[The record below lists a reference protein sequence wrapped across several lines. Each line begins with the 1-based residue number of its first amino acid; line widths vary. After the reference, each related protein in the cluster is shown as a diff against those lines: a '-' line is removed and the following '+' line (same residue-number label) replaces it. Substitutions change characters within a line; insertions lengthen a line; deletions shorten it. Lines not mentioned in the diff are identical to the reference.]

1 MRHYNIPI
9 FIPELAC
16 PNQCIYCNQRYI
28 SGQIF
33 QPTKEEIIEKI
44 DSHLKTFQDSFE
56 AEVAFFGGSF
66 TGIEID
72 KQIEYLKIIQPYID
86 KGIIKS
92 IRIST
97 RPDYI
102 NEHILDI
109 LKQYRVKTIE
119 LGAQSLSQDVLD
131 FSQRGHSVEDVEN
144 ASKLI
149 NGYGFEL
156 GLQMMIG
163 LPKDTI
169 DKSIQ
174 TAKKIIEFGAKNT
187 RIYPT
192 LVIEK
197 TKLADQ
203 YRKGEYQALTIEKAV
218 DWTAIIY
225 KIFYDAGI
233 KILRVGLHP
242 SEALINK
249 TELLAGAFHVS
260 FRELVLTK
268 IWYENLQTIKSDASK
283 ILTIY
288 TAPNSINQ
296 AVGYNST
303 NKIILKQRFK
313 QVVFKIEEGL
323 NELEFRYSLF

>member
-44 DSHLKTFQDSFE
+44 DSHLKTFQDPFE

-119 LGAQSLSQDVLD
+119 LGAQSFSQDYRI
-131 FSQRGHSVEDVEN
+131 F
-144 ASKLI
+144 LI
-149 NGYGFEL
+149 
-156 GLQMMIG
+156 
-163 LPKDTI
+163 
-169 DKSIQ
+169 
-174 TAKKIIEFGAKNT
+174 
-187 RIYPT
+187 
-192 LVIEK
+192 
-197 TKLADQ
+197 
-203 YRKGEYQALTIEKAV
+203 
-218 DWTAIIY
+218 
-225 KIFYDAGI
+225 
-233 KILRVGLHP
+233 
-242 SEALINK
+242 
-249 TELLAGAFHVS
+249 
-260 FRELVLTK
+260 
-268 IWYENLQTIKSDASK
+268 
-283 ILTIY
+283 
-288 TAPNSINQ
+288 
-296 AVGYNST
+296 
-303 NKIILKQRFK
+303 
-313 QVVFKIEEGL
+313 
-323 NELEFRYSLF
+323 

>member
-44 DSHLKTFQDSFE
+44 NSHLKTFQKPFE

-66 TGIEID
+66 TGIETD
-72 KQIEYLKIIQPYID
+72 KQIEYLRIVQPYID
-86 KGIIKS
+86 EGIIKS

-102 NEHILDI
+102 NEIILDI

-131 FSQRGHSVEDVEN
+131 FSKRGHSVEDVEN
-144 ASKLI
+144 ASILI
-149 NGYGFEL
+149 NEYGFEL

-163 LPKDTI
+163 LPKDTVE
-169 DKSIQ
+169 KSIQ
-174 TAKKIIEFGAKNT
+174 TAKKIIEFGAKST

-197 TKLADQ
+197 TKLAEQ
-203 YRKGEYQALTIEKAV
+203 YRAGEYQPLTIEKAI

-268 IWYENLQTIKSDASK
+268 IWYENLQTIKSDSNK
-283 ILTIY
+283 NLTIY

-303 NKIILKQRFK
+303 NKVRLRQNFKQIRFK
-313 QVVFKIEEGL
+313 TKEGL
-323 NELEFRYSLF
+323 KELEFRYSLL